1 MTVLAWSSR
10 DKKTTHPLNLE
21 DRSLRSTQE
30 WERKL
35 VFPPPHFSFDYKT
48 VEGMAPSRPPT
59 CKPHKHPSL
68 MNHFLSITLP
78 LIEFFLCWDT
88 KDQSSMP
95 PSNLAIQFSS
105 VAQSCPTLYDSMNRS
120 MPGLPVHHQLLEFTQ
135 THAHWVSDGSSHL
148 ILGRPL
154 LLLPPIPP
162 SIRDSFPMSPLFAW
176 GGRST
181 GVSAL
186 ASFLP
191 KKSQGW

>member
-59 CKPHKHPSL
+59 CKPHKHPIL

-105 VAQSCPTLYDSMNRS
+105 VAQSCPTLYDLVNRS
-120 MPGLPVHHQLLEFTQ
+120 TPGLPVHHQLPEFTQ
-135 THAHWVSDGSSHL
+135 THVHRVRDAIQPSHPSSS
-148 ILGRPL
+148 PS
-154 LLLPPIPP
+154 PPAPNP
-162 SIRDSFPMSPLFAW
+162 SQHQSLFQ
-176 GGRST
+176 
-181 GVSAL
+181 
-186 ASFLP
+186 LP
-191 KKSQGW
+191 KLYHSVFTSVKWRL